1 MRRYG
6 TYLVTRPVVLS
17 ALLMLTTLLF
27 ALTEPGPFVAGLLSP
42 SSVASLLTCVSVLV
56 MRRSPW
62 TVMGASL
69 VNSAILL
76 LYPVDSAIAVVL
88 VAVGCCSVAAW
99 GTRAGLAVLLVC
111 GVTLVAGLVG
121 TEFGIQDVLYQLVLM
136 VLVAFLSVAIGLAAR
151 RQEQILAQ
159 LRAQHD
165 RLAVLQR
172 RETQAAVTSER
183 TRVARELHDVVAH
196 HISALLIQAR
206 AGQRLAARAGSA
218 DAERWQSVAGVAG
231 ETLQAMRRLVGLLR
245 AADDPLSG
253 SHDLDRGPQ
262 PRLSDLPPLARQ
274 MSRLGLDVQLSLPDG
289 LDRLPAD
296 VQLAAYRITQEAV
309 TNVLRHASATHV
321 VVAVCEHGSDL
332 IVEVQDDGRVGEDF
346 RPGNGLLGMRE
357 RVASFGG
364 HLDLQA
370 DPGQGLR
377 IHARLPL
384 LTPLVSTPVP

>member
-27 ALTEPGPFVAGLLSP
+27 ALTEPGPFMAGLVTP
-42 SSVASLLTCVSVLV
+42 SSVASLLTCGSVLV

-62 TVMGASL
+62 TVMVASL
-69 VNSAILL
+69 VDSVILV
-76 LYPVDSAIAVVL
+76 LYPAGSPISIIL

-99 GTRAGLAVLLVC
+99 GTHPGRAVLLVG
-111 GVTLVAGLVG
+111 GVTLVAGLIHPELG
-121 TEFGIQDVLYQLVLM
+121 AQGLLYQLVLM
-136 VLVAFLSVAIGLAAR
+136 LLVAFLAVAIGLAAR
-151 RQEQILAQ
+151 RQEQIMAQ

-165 RLAVLQR
+165 RLEVLQQ
-172 RETQAAVTSER
+172 RETQAAVTCER

-206 AGQRLAARAGSA
+206 AGQRLADRAGSPE
-218 DAERWQSVAGVAG
+218 AERWQSVAGVAG
-231 ETLQAMRRLVGLLR
+231 ETLRAMRRLVGLLR
-245 AADDPLSG
+245 TADDSQSE

-274 MSRLGLDVQLSLPDG
+274 MSHLGLDVQLSLPDG

-321 VVAVCEHGSDL
+321 AVAVCEDDAAL
-332 IVEVQDDGRVGEDF
+332 VVQIRDDGRVGEEF

-370 DPGQGLR
+370 EPGRGLR
-377 IHARLPL
+377 IRARLPL
-384 LTPLVSTPVP
+384 GPSPVPIPAP

>member
-6 TYLVTRPVVLS
+6 TYLVTRPIVLS
-17 ALLMLTTLLF
+17 ALLVLTTLLF
-27 ALTEPGPFVAGLLSP
+27 ALAELDPPMAGLLGP
-42 SSVASLLTCVSVLV
+42 SSVASLLTCGSVLA

-62 TVMGASL
+62 TVMAASL
-69 VNSAILL
+69 VNVAIQV
-76 LYPVDSAIAVVL
+76 LYPSGSPAAVIL

-99 GTRAGLAVLLVC
+99 ATRAGLAVLLVG
-111 GVTLVAGLVG
+111 GVTLAAWLVNPDL
-121 TEFGIQDVLYQLVLM
+121 GIQGLLYQLVLM
-136 VLVAFLSVAIGLAAR
+136 LLVAFLAVAIGLAAR
-151 RQEQILAQ
+151 RQEQIMAQ

-165 RLAVLQR
+165 RLEVLQQ
-172 RETQAAVTSER
+172 RETQAAVISER

-206 AGQRLAARAGSA
+206 AGQRLAAGAGSPE
-218 DAERWQSVAGVAG
+218 AERWQSVAGVAG

-245 AADDPLSG
+245 TDPPSG

-274 MSRLGLDVQLSLPDG
+274 MGRLGLDVRLSLPDG

-321 VVAVCEHGSDL
+321 AVAVCEDGSTL
-332 IVEVQDDGRVGEDF
+332 VVEVEDDGRVGEDF
-346 RPGNGLLGMRE
+346 RPGNGLVGMRE

-364 HLDLQA
+364 HLDLRTE
-370 DPGQGLR
+370 PGRGLR
-377 IHARLPL
+377 VRAQLPL
-384 LTPLVSTPVP
+384 GSTPIPVPVP

>member
-6 TYLVTRPVVLS
+6 TSLVTRPVVLS
-17 ALLMLTTLLF
+17 ALLVLTTLLF
-27 ALTEPGPFVAGLLSP
+27 ALTEPGPFLVSLVAPASATGLM
-42 SSVASLLTCVSVLV
+42 ACVSVLV

-62 TVMGASL
+62 TVMVASL
-69 VNSAILL
+69 VSSATQV
-76 LYPVDSAIAVVL
+76 LYPSGSPLAVIL

-99 GTRAGLAVLLVC
+99 GRRAGLAVLLAG
-111 GVTLVAGLVG
+111 GVGVIAWLINP
-121 TEFGIQDVLYQLVLM
+121 EFGTQGLLYQLVLM
-136 VLVAFLSVAIGLAAR
+136 LLVAFLAVAIGLAAR
-151 RQEQILAQ
+151 RQEQITAQ

-165 RLAVLQR
+165 RLAVLQE

-206 AGQRLAARAGSA
+206 AGQRLADRAGSPE
-218 DAERWQSVAGVAG
+218 AERWQSVAGVAG

-245 AADDPLSG
+245 TSDDPTSQ

-262 PRLSDLPPLARQ
+262 PRLSDLPPLAHR
-274 MSRLGLDVQLSLPDG
+274 MSHLGLDVRLSLPDG

-321 VVAVCEHGSDL
+321 AVAVCEDDAAL
-332 IVEVQDDGRVGEDF
+332 VVEVQDNGRVGEDF

-370 DPGQGLR
+370 EPGRGLR
-377 IHARLPL
+377 IRARLPL
-384 LTPLVSTPVP
+384 GPSPIPTPVP